1 MSETPLR
8 PLPDPDA
15 RQLMIVDDEP
25 ELLQSLIALFE
36 KQYMVV
42 FAPSGNKAL
51 ELLEQGFTPQVI
63 LSDNRMPGISG
74 IEFLAKSHDY
84 VPDAVRV
91 IMTGFTDIRDILAA
105 INQGHVYMY
114 MTKPWQVA
122 DLLQAIRICF
132 QHYQVTTSNKR
143 LAQELLQKNEL
154 MHKLNDELF
163 ATNKK
168 LSEVN
173 HEVYGDLL
181 DTTRTL
187 GSLLGAHQHFFYR
200 NHSEGCAT
208 LAEHLGTALGIT
220 GDKLSHLVIA
230 ALLHDIG
237 KVGLPNTVL
246 GQVPDQLKGSDKE
259 IYDTHVERGSAL
271 LRPIERLQKVADI
284 VEQHHERIDGSG
296 FPRHLSG
303 YQVMREA
310 QIVGLVDIY
319 HELVYR
325 IDPTLY
331 FQSTVDQV
339 FVQTEQELAKRQ
351 AEASQALKNY
361 ASKFDQDI
369 LQAFFDLAKAETCP
383 GLKLP

>member
-1 MSETPLR
+1 MSDTPHR
-8 PLPDPDA
+8 ALPDPDA

-36 KQYMVV
+36 KQYMVI
-42 FAPSGNKAL
+42 FAPSGSKAI

-132 QHYQVTTSNKR
+132 QHYHVTTSHKR
-143 LAQELLQKNEL
+143 LLEEMQQKNEL

-168 LSEVN
+168 LADVN

-187 GSLLGAHQHFFYR
+187 GSLIGAHQHFFYR
-200 NHSEGCAT
+200 NHAEGCAM
-208 LAEHLGTALGIT
+208 LAEHLGTALGFT

-237 KVGLPNTVL
+237 MVGLPNTIL
-246 GQVPDQLKGSDKE
+246 GQSLDKLTGSDKE
-259 IYDTHVERGSAL
+259 IYETHVERGAAL
-271 LRPIERLQKVADI
+271 LRPIERLHKVADI
-284 VEQHHERIDGSG
+284 VEQHHERTDGSG

-310 QIVGLVDIY
+310 QIVGLVAIY
-319 HELVYR
+319 HDLVYR
-325 IDPTLY
+325 VDSTLY
-331 FQSTVDQV
+331 FQSPVDHV
-339 FVQTEQELAKRQ
+339 FVQTEAELAKRQ
-351 AEASQALKNY
+351 AEASQVLKNY
-361 ASKFDQDI
+361 ASKFDHDI
-369 LQAFFDLAKAETCP
+369 FQAFFDLAKAETCP
-383 GLKLP
+383 GLRLP